1 MYQRSQRRCTAMIFA
16 FKFFFLFRD
25 VAVVVAVLVF
35 LNSLFLLSSAP
46 FSPGRRSL
54 ATRKIFSLA
63 LGGRRRVKGGLFD
76 F

>member
-16 FKFFFLFRD
+16 FKIFLFRD

-35 LNSLFLLSSAP
+35 LNSLSLLSSAP

-63 LGGRRRVKGGLFD
+63 LGGRRLVKGGLFD